1 MKRNILLFGQA
12 FLLGVIL
19 VFGGITVVNEKFS
32 SIKSKDVKEK
42 MNNYYEEKFKDLDVL
57 KGKFK
62 YNKDTNSYSITYY
75 NKEYEKLNFTITS
88 KNNKI
93 SDNYIENYVKG
104 KDVIEEV
111 TSLVSS
117 RYKEVFKDTNY
128 EKIKVSFKNL
138 NQYNDAEKIDILDGN
153 VFNNAY
159 YSVSYYVKVDS
170 LDKSYLNNLINSFIT
185 ISKNN
190 GLVANSYS
198 ITFDNNGIIKLVKVL
213 EGGKIIYE

>member
-93 SDNYIENYVKG
+93 SVNYKENYVKG